1 MNEDVL
7 QRAHAALQRQRRA
20 GGTVDA
26 PSPEQ
31 LQALVDG
38 SLPASEREAV
48 LDRVFASGATDEL
61 ALLHTLASTAQT
73 SSAPVTSLARRFAP
87 WAAAAA
93 LLIVVGVPVARL
105 VRVDRDADVRYRGAD
120 SAANLPT
127 LVTPSAAS
135 DSVVFSWTA
144 VRDADRYTMELLDE
158 KAEIVLRRET
168 TDTALTLPNSL
179 MRAAGTR
186 AAQDWWVVAHLR
198 NGGQRR
204 SALGAIGTINAK

>member
-1 MNEDVL
+1 MTDNDF

-20 GGTVDA
+20 AGAVDA

-38 SLPASEREAV
+38 SLPPSEREAV

-61 ALLHTLASTAQT
+61 ALLHTLASTART
-73 SSAPVTSLARRFAP
+73 SSAPTTSLARRFAP

-105 VRVDRDADVRYRGAD
+105 ARRNSDTDVRFRGTD
-120 SAANLPT
+120 SAANVPK
-127 LVTPSAAS
+127 LVATSAAS
-135 DSVVFSWTA
+135 DSVVFSWSP

-158 KAEIVLRRET
+158 KSEIVLRRET
-168 TDTALTLPNSL
+168 TDTALILPNSL
-179 MRAAGTR
+179 LRATGARAAKE
-186 AAQDWWVVAHLR
+186 WWVIAHLR
-198 NGGQRR
+198 DGGQRR
-204 SALGAIGTINAK
+204 SALSAFGALPSK